1 MFQVTAQ
8 ESKSQQGRLN
18 ENYLA
23 LSTYNVLA
31 LLATWSLGTK
41 YLRNK

>member
-8 ESKSQQGRLN
+8 ESESQRGRLS

-23 LSTYNVLA
+23 LSTHNVLV